1 MVCEWDLSIMIAE
14 SEPLEILDWLSQLL
28 FSCWEDLYRTK
39 WNTLLSMNMITIV
52 NIHFPNIFQQIS
64 NEYTS
69 EIILIKGGVP
79 ILAMVATSQHI
90 LMCGDIESAPLLRRM
105 LRVPLLIYM
114 TYLIK
119 NIIDELNA
127 WVSITKNPSQ
137 IDSLS
142 PKEIII
148 ITKLMWDTDENA
160 ITDFRS
166 VVFKHVIPTRTEPI
180 TLTAMQTN
188 FHEVF
193 WANWENRINPAPP
206 SFNRM
211 PAKIM
216 EPNTGAST
224 WAKGSHKC
232 TPYIGSFTKN
242 PRVKDT
248 DRTTEIEVNLPFIST
263 INEYAIGLYRYEAL
277 TADKRGTDEIIV

>member
-1 MVCEWDLSIMIAE
+1 
-14 SEPLEILDWLSQLL
+14 
-28 FSCWEDLYRTK
+28 
-39 WNTLLSMNMITIV
+39 MNMITIV
-52 NIHFPNIFQQIS
+52 NIHFPKIFQQIS

-105 LRVPLLIYM
+105 LRVPLLIYI

-148 ITKLMWDTDENA
+148 ITKPM
-160 ITDFRS
+160 
-166 VVFKHVIPTRTEPI
+166 
-180 TLTAMQTN
+180 
-188 FHEVF
+188 
-193 WANWENRINPAPP
+193 
-206 SFNRM
+206 
-211 PAKIM
+211 
-216 EPNTGAST
+216 
-224 WAKGSHKC
+224 
-232 TPYIGSFTKN
+232 
-242 PRVKDT
+242 
-248 DRTTEIEVNLPFIST
+248 
-263 INEYAIGLYRYEAL
+263 
-277 TADKRGTDEIIV
+277 